1 MRRENSIGFT
11 YGGIG
16 RTEYAAGD
24 KAERGKAVAVTS
36 VRLGGQELQK
46 IAPHL
51 RFWNLNLTKPPH

>member
-24 KAERGKAVAVTS
+24 KAERE
-36 VRLGGQELQK
+36 GGGGDISQVGRAR
-46 IAPHL
+46 APK
-51 RFWNLNLTKPPH
+51 NCAPP